1 MTYLV
6 ETPHTKEE
14 CLQVLDEQLALGADV
29 LKKTFYG
36 CAKGND
42 HTGYAIVDA
51 RDEKEARKIVPD
63 LLQSR
68 ARIIE
73 VGQFTPDMIR
83 SFHAKA
89 A

>member
-6 ETPHTKEE
+6 ESSHTPAE
-14 CLQVLDEQLALGADV
+14 CLKALDEQLAIGPEM

-36 CAKGND
+36 CMKGD

-51 RDEKEARKIVPD
+51 KDVDEARKTVPAS
-63 LLQSR
+63 LLKK